1 MPPAS
6 MDAVHLFAEERLKYL
21 AFRCKRC
28 PFRHPL
34 GNGNRRRTSRSTSPP
49 PGAHPTI
56 VSSVVPHA
64 PRITRID
71 AVEPYAA
78 DVISFL
84 PYASATFE
92 PKASCTRAFSD
103 MSLFHVKRRP
113 SSFVLLSQ

>member
-78 DVISFL
+78 GVFSSP
-84 PYASATFE
+84 PYASATLGS
-92 PKASCTRAFSD
+92 KASCTRAFGD